1 MKRLFFRVSLVAIAG
16 IATFIGCTK
25 TNEVVNNDF
34 LPLEVKLL
42 STSTTIQRSANFLAE
57 FGTIKFE
64 DSKVKRIAI
73 AGSDSAT
80 AVFVP
85 ISKNGK
91 VVASIEAVKMPKGK
105 LPNGDDY
112 AINLIDLNSFDLGT
126 LSGSIRMLD
135 LNYENFLHSNIV
147 IMDNKIK
154 SWAGEGLS
162 QELRDKY
169 NQPQFKQLA
178 TQTSAVAQREHPI
191 YGLCDTNHNHNVSF
205 SECYKC
211 VSDAIEADGFSS
223 WVCDIP
229 ILGWLSCW
237 GTTTATCVIIA
248 GAY

>member
-16 IATFIGCTK
+16 IATFIGFTK

-34 LPLEVKLL
+34 LPLEVKL
-42 STSTTIQRSANFLAE
+42 
-57 FGTIKFE
+57 
-64 DSKVKRIAI
+64 
-73 AGSDSAT
+73 
-80 AVFVP
+80 
-85 ISKNGK
+85 
-91 VVASIEAVKMPKGK
+91 
-105 LPNGDDY
+105 
-112 AINLIDLNSFDLGT
+112 DLNSFDLGT